1 MNELKQKDSNPLA
14 DIINDEIYITL
25 KNEGLLDRKAI
36 RDYQIQIRFKELKL
50 AQLQTIDAIKI
61 LFIEYP
67 DLDFATINK
76 IIYQKEI

>member
-50 AQLQTIDAIKI
+50 AQLQTIDAIKT